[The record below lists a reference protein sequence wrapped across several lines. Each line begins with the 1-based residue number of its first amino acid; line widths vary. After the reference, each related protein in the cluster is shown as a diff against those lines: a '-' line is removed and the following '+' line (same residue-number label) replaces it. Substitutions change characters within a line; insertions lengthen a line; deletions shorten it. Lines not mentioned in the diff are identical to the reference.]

1 MSHIYGCVKLTLTGP
16 EEVMKRG
23 LEVLKTVYIDDSC
36 VSYIEGLVNNPHLSA
51 LRSEVGTWE

>member
-36 VSYIEGLVNNPHLSA
+36 VSYIEGTAPRCNA
-51 LRSEVGTWE
+51 TTIA